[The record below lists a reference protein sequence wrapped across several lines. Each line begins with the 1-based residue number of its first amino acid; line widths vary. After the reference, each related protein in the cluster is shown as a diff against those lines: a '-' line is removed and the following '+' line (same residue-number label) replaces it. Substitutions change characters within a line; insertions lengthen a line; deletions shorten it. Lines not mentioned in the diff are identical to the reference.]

1 MKITTNGETVA
12 VVGVPTIGGGTV
24 YIPLASIPAAIG
36 DTVQLQSD
44 DGMVLRTDTVADYLR
59 HYMDGTTLVL
69 TNTPEPTAPEPAV
82 PDLDTLR
89 TAKLAEL
96 NAAAE
101 SAITAG
107 CDVTLTDGT
116 TGHIS
121 LTAEDQINLTTAQ
134 AAVQGRAT
142 GYPYHLDG
150 QLCKIY
156 TAADILIMAKAAVA
170 HILYHTTYCNHLRA
184 WAQRAATSDELAAIT
199 YGAVLPDDLKANME
213 AIISAASA

>member
-1 MKITTNGETVA
+1 MRIFRVAPNHSGAYSAIRNDWMLPIPDGYVQVKDGVELTCGGFGTPIIEDGIMTAWTGDETAWEAWKAANG
-12 VVGVPTIGGGTV
+12 
-24 YIPLASIPAAIG
+24 
-36 DTVQLQSD
+36 
-44 DGMVLRTDTVADYLR
+44 
-59 HYMDGTTLVL
+59 
-69 TNTPEPTAPEPAV
+69 

-107 CDVTLTDGT
+107 CDVTLSDGT

-121 LTAEDQINLTTAQ
+121 LTAEDQINLSTAQ
-134 AAVQGRAT
+134 AAVQAGAT

-150 QLCKIY
+150 QLCKVY
-156 TAADILIMAKAAVA
+156 SAADIVIMAKAAVA

-184 WAQRAATSDELAAIT
+184 WAKRVITADELPAIT
-199 YGAVLPDDLKANME
+199 YGATLPDDLKTNME
-213 AIISAASA
+213 AIISAATA